1 MASNELAVSKR
12 DLIELGSKNPFD
24 LRRAGTIVSAM
35 LLLGLLAYLFLTYV
49 LPWLKVVVWNAV
61 SLGIGVIC
69 LILIIGLLTNK
80 AFWRRLSY
88 FNDAIAKL
96 ALGWVIEFDEFVLQ
110 EKQIEQAEK
119 DRARMFEDNKKIKG
133 KYAELHAKVIK
144 NKEQMQLAQEKMNIA
159 RAHGDAEGAEDSQ
172 NEWSRASTYV
182 ETIEPIAKD
191 LGSITMFIDEAYKLA
206 GRKIQNA
213 KLDLDANKDL
223 FYSANLG
230 AGALASARKAFTGDV
245 ALNNDAEVAKA
256 KVKEKIALSIGEM
269 RSSIDIIRQI
279 SKSENLENAAKLS
292 LARKQMEQISKQSDG
307 SEVQTYNKQNFGDVQ
322 TGQNKYGL

>member
-1 MASNELAVSKR
+1 MSSELAVSKK

-24 LRRAGTIVSAM
+24 LRRVGTIVST
-35 LLLGLLAYLFLTYV
+35 LLVLGGLGYLFLQYV
-49 LPWLKVVVWNAV
+49 LPWLKTVVWNAV
-61 SLGIGVIC
+61 SLGIGVVC

-96 ALGWVIEFDEFVLQ
+96 VLGWVIEFDEFVLQ
-110 EKQIEQAEK
+110 EKQIQQAEN
-119 DRARMFEDNKKIKG
+119 DRQRMFDDNKKIKG
-133 KYAELHAKVIK
+133 KFAELNAKVIK
-144 NKEQMQLAQEKMNIA
+144 NKQQMQLATEKMNIA
-159 RAHGDAEGAEDSQ
+159 RAHGDMEGAEDSQ

-191 LGSITMFIDEAYKLA
+191 LNSITLFIDEAYKVA

-230 AGALASARKAFTGDV
+230 AGALSSARKAFTGDV
-245 ALNNDAEVAKA
+245 ALNSDAEVAKA

-269 RSSIDIIRQI
+269 RSSIDIVKQI

-292 LARKQMEQISKQSDG
+292 LARKQMEQMSEQQSSG
-307 SEVQTYNKQNFGDVQ
+307 EVVNYNKENFSDVN
-322 TGQNKYGL
+322 TSVNKYGL

>member
-1 MASNELAVSKR
+1 MATNELAVSKS

-24 LRRAGTIVSAM
+24 LRKAGTVITAA
-35 LLLGLLAYLFLTYV
+35 LLLGLIGYLVLTYV
-49 LPWLKVVVWNAV
+49 LPWLKTVVWNAV
-61 SLGIGVIC
+61 SLGLGVIC
-69 LILIIGLLTNK
+69 LIVIIGLLTNK
-80 AFWRRLSY
+80 TFWRRLSY

-119 DRARMFEDNKKIKG
+119 DRERMFDDNKKIKG
-133 KYAELHAKVIK
+133 KFAELNAKVIK
-144 NKEQMQLAQEKMNIA
+144 NKEQMQLAQEKTNIA
-159 RAHGDAEGAEDSQ
+159 KAHNDMEGAEDSQ
-172 NEWSRASTYV
+172 NEWSRANTYV

-191 LGSITMFIDEAYKLA
+191 LGSITTFIDEAYKLA

-213 KLDLDANKDL
+213 QLDLDANKDL

-245 ALNNDAEVAKA
+245 ALNSDAEVAKA

-269 RSSIDIIRQI
+269 RSSMDIIKQI

-292 LARKQMEQISKQSDG
+292 LARKQMEQISKQGGDSV
-307 SEVQTYNKQNFGDVQ
+307 EVYNKENFSDAGDPI
-322 TGQNKYGL
+322 NKYGL